1 MTLDPCNNIER
12 ALASEVH
19 VFRSQGGSI
28 TVRISQ
34 RSLTLLAVSP
44 ATGYAT
50 DGTDTS
56 SDSIDVRF
64 RNGNDDKWR
73 IRVQIDDQGR
83 LVHEID
89 AG

>member
-1 MTLDPCNNIER
+1 MTNSGTWMGAPVSSTAGL
-12 ALASEVH
+12 V
-19 VFRSQGGSI
+19 
-28 TVRISQ
+28 
-34 RSLTLLAVSP
+34 TLLAVSP
-44 ATGYAT
+44 ASAYAT

-64 RNGNDDKWR
+64 RNGNDDKCR